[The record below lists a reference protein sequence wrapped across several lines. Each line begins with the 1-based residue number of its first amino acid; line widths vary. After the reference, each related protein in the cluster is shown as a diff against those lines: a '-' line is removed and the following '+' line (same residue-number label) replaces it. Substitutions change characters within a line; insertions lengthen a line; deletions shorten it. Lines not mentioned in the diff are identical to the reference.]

1 MEKIVV
7 SKDIN
12 KNISEFKK
20 IFADCKDI
28 KQKEMTLGS
37 KQRRCYLAYIE
48 VNLQSTTFEASA
60 LGKLIA
66 SLWGMEDDELCRML
80 DENAFGISDMT
91 AFTTMEDAADAML
104 TGDPIL
110 FV

>member
-1 MEKIVV
+1 MEKTAV
-7 SKDIN
+7 SKNID
-12 KNISEFKK
+12 KNISVFKK

-80 DENAFGISDMT
+80 DENAFAWNSIQSRSVRR
-91 AFTTMEDAADAML
+91 EVVLCPPADKS
-104 TGDPIL
+104 TRH
-110 FV
+110 